1 MNIKHKLIQF
11 TLLFV
16 QFNVKYLRYYNVFVM
31 LSHLKMHKGQIV
43 MPFQV
48 TDIYAELSS
57 HVDVESINHRF
68 GHVNV

>member
-1 MNIKHKLIQF
+1 MNIKHKFIQF

-31 LSHLKMHKGQIV
+31 LSHLTVHIGQIV

-48 TDIYAELSS
+48 TLGQ
-57 HVDVESINHRF
+57 VMFR
-68 GHVNV
+68 